1 LCHLVLIGLPLAAL
15 SVFWFLP
22 LPIALPAFLAIGAAT
37 AAFYW
42 YLYQGNSRPV
52 LTGAEEMQRA
62 TGKVLG
68 VNGAVAQVWVRSEL
82 WSARYEGE
90 LREGDLVQVVAMD
103 GLRLKVR
110 KVAIA
115 QAAGARTEA
124 NYAKVIDV

>member
-1 LCHLVLIGLPLAAL
+1 MCHLVLIGLPLAAL

-22 LPIALPAFLAIGAAT
+22 PLIALPTFLLIGAAT

-62 TGKVLG
+62 MGKVLG
-68 VNGAVAQVWVRSEL
+68 ANGRIADVWIHGEL
-82 WSARYEGE
+82 WSAQYEGE

-110 KVAIA
+110 KMN
-115 QAAGARTEA
+115 QR
-124 NYAKVIDV
+124 

>member
-1 LCHLVLIGLPLAAL
+1 MLIGLPLAAL

-22 LPIALPAFLAIGAAT
+22 LPVALPAFLAIGAAT

-62 TGKVLG
+62 IGKVIG
-68 VNGAVAQVWVRSEL
+68 VNGRLADVRVHSEL
-82 WSARYEGE
+82 WSAQYEGE
-90 LREGDLVQVVAMD
+90 LREGDLVQIVAMD

-110 KVAIA
+110 KVAIG
-115 QAAGARTEA
+115 QPAGAT
-124 NYAKVIDV
+124 VG

>member
-1 LCHLVLIGLPLAAL
+1 MCHLVLIGLPLAAL

-22 LPIALPAFLAIGAAT
+22 LPVALPPFLAIGTAT

-68 VNGAVAQVWVRSEL
+68 VSGRLADVRVHSEL
-82 WSARYEGE
+82 WSAQYEGE
-90 LREGDLVQVVAMD
+90 LREGDLVQIVAMD

-110 KVAIA
+110 KVAIG
-115 QAAGARTEA
+115 QPAGTT
-124 NYAKVIDV
+124 VG

>member
-1 LCHLVLIGLPLAAL
+1 MCHLVLIGLPLAAL

-22 LPIALPAFLAIGAAT
+22 LPVALPAFLAIGAAT

-62 TGKVLG
+62 IGKVIG
-68 VNGAVAQVWVRSEL
+68 VNGRLADVRVHSEL
-82 WSARYEGE
+82 WSAQYEGE
-90 LREGDLVQVVAMD
+90 LREGDLVQIVAMD

-110 KVAIA
+110 KVAIG
-115 QAAGARTEA
+115 QPAGAT
-124 NYAKVIDV
+124 VG

>member
-1 LCHLVLIGLPLAAL
+1 MCHLFLIGLPPAGL

-22 LPIALPAFLAIGAAT
+22 LPFALPAFVVIAAAT

-62 TGKVLG
+62 VGKVLG
-68 VNGAVAQVWVRSEL
+68 VSGRLADVWVRSEL

-90 LREGDLVQVVAMD
+90 LREGDLVQVVGRE
-103 GLRLKVR
+103 GLRLRVR
-110 KVAIA
+110 KL
-115 QAAGARTEA
+115 AAGRGHIPPLGT
-124 NYAKVIDV
+124 

>member
-1 LCHLVLIGLPLAAL
+1 
-15 SVFWFLP
+15 
-22 LPIALPAFLAIGAAT
+22 
-37 AAFYW
+37 
-42 YLYQGNSRPV
+42 
-52 LTGAEEMQRA
+52 MQRA

-68 VNGAVAQVWVRSEL
+68 VNGPVAQVWVRSEL

-110 KVAIA
+110 KVAVA

>member
-1 LCHLVLIGLPLAAL
+1 MCHLVLIGLPLAAL

-22 LPIALPAFLAIGAAT
+22 LPVALPAFLAIGAAT

-62 TGKVLG
+62 IGKVIG
-68 VNGAVAQVWVRSEL
+68 VNGRLADVRVHSEL
-82 WSARYEGE
+82 WSAQYEGE
-90 LREGDLVQVVAMD
+90 LREGDLVQIVAMD

-110 KVAIA
+110 KVAIG
-115 QAAGARTEA
+115 QPAGTT
-124 NYAKVIDV
+124 VG

>member
-22 LPIALPAFLAIGAAT
+22 LPVALPAFLAIGAAT

-62 TGKVLG
+62 IGKVLG
-68 VNGAVAQVWVRSEL
+68 VNGRLADVRVHGEL
-82 WSARYEGE
+82 WSAQYEGE
-90 LREGDLVQVVAMD
+90 LREGDLVQIVAMD

-110 KVAIA
+110 KVAIG
-115 QAAGARTEA
+115 QPAGTT
-124 NYAKVIDV
+124 VG